1 MSITACLRRLGALL
15 LGLALTLPTLAT
27 EPLRVISIDGSVTE
41 IIYALGQQQTLVAV
55 DSTSRCPQ
63 AAQQLP
69 QVGYMRQLAVE
80 GILSLQPD
88 LVLASHDAGPDSVFA
103 QLQAAGVRIVR
114 TPGEYSLDGVLA
126 KIASVASA
134 LGVEAAG
141 EQLQLQVREQTQ
153 AALARLPDASAG
165 PVPAALFLLGAGNR
179 GLMAA
184 GDGTQAAAML
194 ALAGARN
201 TVAYEGYKP
210 LSPEGALQAAPD
222 VVILAH
228 TGNEPA
234 GVIESSLAMTP
245 AAHQNR
251 IFAVDVSLTLGFGPR
266 LGEALNL
273 LIDRIWYPQQLPY
286 ADRHASSRF

>member
-1 MSITACLRRLGALL
+1 MSITAGLRHLGALL
-15 LGLALTLPTLAT
+15 LGLTLTLPALAADQ
-27 EPLRVISIDGSVTE
+27 LRVISIDGSVTE
-41 IIYALGQQQTLVAV
+41 IIYALGQQQALVAV
-55 DSTSRCPQ
+55 DSTSRYPQ
-63 AAQQLP
+63 AAQDLP

-103 QLQAAGVRIVR
+103 QLQAAGVHIVR

-134 LGVEAAG
+134 LGVEAEGAR
-141 EQLQLQVREQTQ
+141 LQQRVRGQTL

-165 PVPAALFLLGAGNR
+165 PAPAALFLLGAGNR

-201 TVAYEGYKP
+201 AVAYDGYKP

-222 VVILAH
+222 VVLLAH
-228 TGNEPA
+228 TGNEA
-234 GVIESSLAMTP
+234 ATSIDSSLAMTP
-245 AAHQNR
+245 AARQNR
-251 IFAVDVSLTLGFGPR
+251 IFTVDVSLTLGFGPR

-273 LIDRIWYPQQLPY
+273 LVDRIWYPQQLPY
-286 ADRHASSRF
+286 ADRHASRRF